1 MSTDLAQ
8 HYRDYLAVLDA
19 RRLDDLDRFVAEEL
33 LHDDRPLTR
42 AGYRALL
49 EEDVRLIPDLR
60 YDLQELVVQG
70 TDVAARLWFDCTPVA
85 DFRGLPTAG
94 RRVQFAEHAFYR
106 FTDGR
111 ITQVRS
117 VVDLAAVRRQVSRS

>member
-1 MSTDLAQ
+1 MTADLAQ

-19 RRLDDLDRFVAEEL
+19 RRLDDLDRFVADEVV
-33 LHDDRPLTR
+33 HDDRTMTR

-60 YDLQELVVQG
+60 YDLQELVVEG
-70 TDVAARLWFDCTPVA
+70 TSVAARLWFDCTPVA

-94 RRVQFAEHAFYR
+94 RRVRFAEHAFYR

-111 ITQVRS
+111 ITRVRS